1 MRLQIDEQLRNV
13 GQMENGQKSAEW
25 EAQVFNRSRTREEY
39 VKLVATLIWKLR
51 DYNKKVYF
59 NFDLGHIMKTQ
70 ISGPTKPHRYDIEQA
85 SKDGCKRGCVFPIV
99 VWPACRMEQYRV
111 NDNPYR
117 APQFIARVTA
127 AENQKVGFRVQTEK
141 VFNYANR
148 KIEYFRNDSD
158 QRQVFTKYFPSVC

>member
-59 NFDLGHIMKTQ
+59 IFDLGHIMKIQ
-70 ISGPTKPHRYDIEQA
+70 IKLLFETTS
-85 SKDGCKRGCVFPIV
+85 
-99 VWPACRMEQYRV
+99 RV
-111 NDNPYR
+111 R
-117 APQFIARVTA
+117 Q
-127 AENQKVGFRVQTEK
+127 NQRFR
-141 VFNYANR
+141 
-148 KIEYFRNDSD
+148 S
-158 QRQVFTKYFPSVC
+158 

>member
-59 NFDLGHIMKTQ
+59 IFDLGHIMKIQ
-70 ISGPTKPHRYDIEQA
+70 IKSLFETT
-85 SKDGCKRGCVFPIV
+85 S
-99 VWPACRMEQYRV
+99 RV
-111 NDNPYR
+111 R
-117 APQFIARVTA
+117 Q
-127 AENQKVGFRVQTEK
+127 NQRFR
-141 VFNYANR
+141 
-148 KIEYFRNDSD
+148 S
-158 QRQVFTKYFPSVC
+158 